1 VQLRK
6 NVKVELLRHVPL
18 FSGCS
23 KRELGEIALIA
34 DELDL
39 SEGATIIREGERGR
53 EFIVLVEG
61 SASVTRTGKK
71 LRQLGAGDWV
81 GEIALVADVP
91 RTATVTALTPLRTL
105 VVAER
110 SFRMLLERHP
120 TIAAKILRTLGARLA
135 ADEKA

>member
-1 VQLRK
+1 MK
-6 NVKVELLRHVPL
+6 IGLLERVPL

-39 SEGATIIREGERGR
+39 AQGATIIREGERGR

-61 SASVTRTGKK
+61 SARVTRRGKK
-71 LRQLGAGDWV
+71 VGDLAAGEWV

-91 RTATVTALTPLRTL
+91 RTATVTSLTPLRTL
-105 VVAER
+105 VVTDR
-110 SFRMLLERHP
+110 SFRMLLAKHP
-120 TIAAKILRTLGARLA
+120 SIAAKILQTLGARLA
-135 ADEKA
+135 ADDRA